1 MLCGEVGARCT
12 SAPPQVDGLP
22 FGKRPACVSSLSLSS
37 SSPNVLAQ
45 RKRKVILLGP
55 GSLRVWSCFWPG
67 SLLFLS
73 FTFSVFRPLPR
84 DVLMLG
90 LFLLL
95 ENPSSSCFEAPF
107 SWRCFCLCPYSFA
120 GSAFSRLY
128 LTLHPLPDRSHSRPR
143 PLSLH
148 DAHGLSHWEP
158 LVHTLH
164 PDISPTGRLHLHIP
178 WV

>member
-1 MLCGEVGARCT
+1 MHVALLHLRRWMAFHLGKGRPVSPA
-12 SAPPQVDGLP
+12 SPSLFLLP
-22 FGKRPACVSSLSLSS
+22 ECVSTKEAEGNLAW
-37 SSPNVLAQ
+37 PWFFAGVVL
-45 RKRKVILLGP
+45 
-55 GSLRVWSCFWPG
+55 LRAG

-148 DAHGLSHWEP
+148 GAHGLSHWEP

-164 PDISPTGRLHLHIP
+164 PDISPTGRLHLHVL

>member
-1 MLCGEVGARCT
+1 MENGARTYSCGGGEIT
-12 SAPPQVDGLP
+12 VVGQSHGRISERSFFFPSRFFFPP
-22 FGKRPACVSSLSLSS
+22 FSIVS
-37 SSPNVLAQ
+37 
-45 RKRKVILLGP
+45 
-55 GSLRVWSCFWPG
+55 WPG

-148 DAHGLSHWEP
+148 GAHGLSHWEP

-164 PDISPTGRLHLHIP
+164 PDISPTGRLHLHVL

>member
-1 MLCGEVGARCT
+1 MHFCT
-12 SAPPQVDGLP
+12 SAGGWPSIWEKAGLCLQP
-22 FGKRPACVSSLSLSS
+22 LPLSS
-37 SSPNVLAQ
+37 PSPNVLAQ
-45 RKRKVILLGP
+45 RKRKVILRGP

-107 SWRCFCLCPYSFA
+107 SWLCFCLCPYSFA

-148 DAHGLSHWEP
+148 GAHGLSHWEP

-164 PDISPTGRLHLHIP
+164 PDISPTGRLHLHVL